1 MLKRTL
7 LGAAVA
13 SALFAGAAN
22 AAGVVAIAASPALE
36 ANSPGATDQYGPSQ
50 ANYLIGKSVE
60 SGAGLESNAANITLA
75 QEIFGN
81 KSEETTFELPSIN
94 YTIDPTKAVKAAP
107 GHTIKMTIGRTVVRF
122 AKAVTANQIKIG
134 DLPAGTGFVIASGS
148 GSSDNVL
155 ELRLDQ
161 EGANKIKETVTGGNV
176 VHFNF
181 REPSSQDSLP
191 AKVTN
196 MRAPLQGDATFVAG
210 SWNPK
215 VSLQDDPLN
224 ELRYQVTVSAQ
235 FDTTTGPSAG
245 DPANNDSA
253 APLIVFTSLP
263 AVYWDVLNTNQY
275 GQNRVLHPLNLN
287 DQDRSFDTVVSA
299 GGANVDYYGTNYA
312 HLGAVRLGINKD
324 VLNEAGRT
332 VFGFAGGDKVTSTV
346 SGNFSGISHVGLTT
360 QTCAAFSANPG
371 GAAKLWNDAAIKAA
385 SDAQGNAKLNVSF
398 NNANI
403 NQVYNVC
410 VKASGTVP
418 MQALQ
423 RFDVG
428 DLKVDFENVRYVDRT
443 IPGNRLDEFW
453 KNSCVA
459 SLFNLPG
466 SRVSDQFFIRLTN
479 TSDDGRNGKVRGILY
494 DQNGK
499 RYPAS
504 GSAYLTDSTGKQAL
518 KAHDTGVYTVA
529 EVAKA
534 FGVDGSNWNGANGRA
549 RLVLEGEFPTCEALG
564 LIRSANGTITNM
576 TSTTQGN
583 FNEDGSSTSENHKAG
598 NNRN

>member
-13 SALFAGAAN
+13 SALFAGAAT
-22 AAGVVAIAASPALE
+22 AGVVAITSSPSLE
-36 ANSPGATDQYGPSQ
+36 ANSPGALEQYASPQ
-50 ANYLIGKSVE
+50 ANYKAGLSVE
-60 SGAGLESNAANITLA
+60 SGAGLESAAANITLA

-81 KSEETTFELPSIN
+81 KSEESTFELPSVT
-94 YTIDPTKAVKAAP
+94 YVIDPTKAAMAEE
-107 GHTIKMTIGRTVVRF
+107 GHTVKLTLGRTAVRF
-122 AKAVTANQIKIG
+122 AKAVTPNQIQIAG
-134 DLPAGTGFVIASGS
+134 LAEGTGFTIATGS

-155 ELRLDQ
+155 ELRLNR
-161 EGANKIKETVTGGNV
+161 EGADQVKRSHTI
-176 VHFNF
+176 HFNF
-181 REPSSQDSLP
+181 RTPSSLDSTP

-196 MRAPLQGDATFVAG
+196 MRAPLQGDATFVSG

-215 VSLQDDPLN
+215 VSLLEDPLN
-224 ELRYQVTVSAQ
+224 ELRFEVTVSAQ
-235 FDTTTGPSAG
+235 FDTTTGTVGG

-253 APLIVFTSLP
+253 EPLKIFTSLP
-263 AVYWDVLNTNQY
+263 AVYWDVLSTNQY
-275 GQNRVLHPLNLN
+275 GQHRVLHPLDLN
-287 DQDRSFDTVVSA
+287 NQDRSFDASVSV
-299 GGANVDYYGTNYA
+299 GSANSASYGSNYA
-312 HLGAVRLGINKD
+312 RLGAVRLGINKD

-332 VFGFAGGDKVTSTV
+332 VFGFAGGDKVTSTLT
-346 SGNFSGISHVGLTT
+346 GNFSGISDVGITS
-360 QTCAAFSANPG
+360 QTCEEFAAAPSA
-371 GAAKLWNDAAIKAA
+371 AVKYWNAAAIKAA
-385 SDAQGNAKLNVSF
+385 LDGQGNATLPVSF
-398 NNANI
+398 DNANI

-410 VKASGTVP
+410 VKASGSVP

-459 SLFNLPG
+459 SLFNLP
-466 SRVSDQFFIRLTN
+466 SSSVSDQFFIRLTN
-479 TSDDGRNGKVRGILY
+479 TSDDGRNGKVRGILF

-499 RYPAS
+499 RYPAT
-504 GSAYLTDSTGKQAL
+504 GSSYLVDSTGKTEL
-518 KAHDTGVYTVA
+518 KAHETGVYTVA

-534 FGVDGSNWNGANGRA
+534 FGVDGSSWNGANGRA